1 MPVPCDGTRRR
12 NDGRPRRKL
21 GNGPSGAWRTLRHM
35 PRRRQRK
42 ARKSTARSRCPE
54 PWRPRQVGRWLRSPC
69 PARCSAPSSSR
80 PALAGTPSSSDCT
93 RRRIDR
99 RPRCTRRVVGGPC
112 SCSFDETG
120 NSAPSKGK
128 TRAHCYP
135 SQRPKHKRTDPCLR
149 CPRDVGRCF
158 RKMLQSFRSKLHL
171 AGVGGKVAGYALAM
185 KATTGGG
192 SFSAHRPP

>member
-1 MPVPCDGTRRR
+1 M
-12 NDGRPRRKL
+12 
-21 GNGPSGAWRTLRHM
+21 
-35 PRRRQRK
+35 
-42 ARKSTARSRCPE
+42 
-54 PWRPRQVGRWLRSPC
+54 
-69 PARCSAPSSSR
+69 
-80 PALAGTPSSSDCT
+80 PSSSDCT

-171 AGVGGKVAGYALAM
+171 AGVGGKEAGYTLAM

-192 SFSAHRPP
+192 SCSAHRPP